1 MRDQLSR
8 AAYQKPIFAEAPV
21 LLIGV
26 GGRRSEP
33 EIGVGHDGTHAV
45 DRDIGAGH
53 AEQSAALI
61 VNGLGDT
68 DQGLGASGVQER
80 LAEISLPGALR
91 SVVPLVRGLVI
102 VLAGGGSAGEGLP
115 GA

>member
-61 VNGLGDT
+61 VTGLEILIRGLGLPAARN
-68 DQGLGASGVQER
+68 GSPGEASPVVLGPVYHSCVGV
-80 LAEISLPGALR
+80 
-91 SVVPLVRGLVI
+91 
-102 VLAGGGSAGEGLP
+102 
-115 GA
+115 